1 MLYIPVSISDV
12 YFVISFC
19 ARESSALTTWTVH
32 NHMIWQQLK
41 MASQSTGI
49 QQLLKAEKQ
58 AAEKVSEARKRKY
71 MSYHEME
78 KER

>member
-1 MLYIPVSISDV
+1 
-12 YFVISFC
+12 
-19 ARESSALTTWTVH
+19 
-32 NHMIWQQLK
+32 

-71 MSYHEME
+71 MIYHEMG